1 MTSTMYI
8 SLYTSY
14 FRPDPF
20 LVDFAL
26 RVVLAER
33 LADVER
39 SLGDDLPA
47 GAATGVAAFF
57 AGVPDAFLAA
67 AGVTAALEG
76 VAAACL
82 DGDAARRGVA
92 DLVTGLLTGL
102 CDRVASADFFAVAAF
117 F

>member
-1 MTSTMYI
+1 M
-8 SLYTSY
+8 YTSY

-20 LVDFAL
+20 LADFAF
-26 RVVLAER
+26 RVALAER
-33 LADVER
+33 PADVER

-47 GAATGVAAFF
+47 GAATGVATFL
-57 AGVPDAFLAA
+57 AGVPVAFFAA
-67 AGVTAALEG
+67 AGVTAAFEG

-82 DGDAARRGVA
+82 AGEAARRGVA

-102 CDRVASADFFAVAAF
+102 CDRAAGAVFFAPAAF

>member
-8 SLYTSY
+8 QMYTSY

-20 LVDFAL
+20 LLDFAL
-26 RVVLAER
+26 RAVLAER

-47 GAATGVAAFF
+47 GAATGVATFLAGVLDAFF
-57 AGVPDAFLAA
+57 

-82 DGDAARRGVA
+82 AGDAARRGVA

-102 CDRVASADFFAVAAF
+102 CDRAAVADFFAVAAF